1 MCFQAGS
8 LHCGSLLRQGGSE
21 SPARGGSQVR
31 AAGSAAAAYT
41 VEKETWQKYPRDYAA
56 SLPNVIVKELNCEHM
71 LNREMR
77 EQISADMKAFIEK
90 LG

>member
-41 VEKETWQKYPRDYAA
+41 ALYGVFRLTYPRNHGIIEMINARCIHK
-56 SLPNVIVKELNCEHM
+56 LQKGEM
-71 LNREMR
+71 LH
-77 EQISADMKAFIEK
+77 AD
-90 LG
+90 